1 MAFVKGVK
9 ALDPSLVLLFG
20 SVATGEYTQRSD
32 ADVLA
37 VFDRPVD
44 WLEVYTY
51 SQGMVQPIVRTISEI
66 ERLVR
71 DGEPFYIQAFLE
83 GSLLHGDEATYR
95 RLRTMVEEAITS
107 HGLIRTERGW
117 RWER

>member
-9 ALDPSLVLLFG
+9 ALRPSLVLLFG

-51 SQGMVQPIVRTISEI
+51 SQGMVEPIVRTISEI

-83 GSLLHGDEATYR
+83 GSLLHGDEATYH